1 MGISSISFPIIL
13 LKLVPPLFTGV
24 MSCCNLQHAV
34 DIMIMIAI
42 RILLSIAL
50 LRYFREKQCPS
61 GPVRLAGPSTWLS
74 ELTSGMWQV
83 SLSFTVPVISL
94 SLFWHLVTSQVCDK
108 VTLKWTPNSLMDGR
122 QGEEEVRIAIL
133 SLGMMMGK
141 VDSVNDD
148 WHGWFWFELLTF
160 LGFPSAPGRW
170 RMLAASCCHIH
181 QVNSLLAL
189 PPGVLTLL
197 SRSDKNDIKIC

>member
-1 MGISSISFPIIL
+1 MSKWSCQIGRT
-13 LKLVPPLFTGV
+13 LFLAIWAYIRYVTG
-24 MSCCNLQHAV
+24 CLF
-34 DIMIMIAI
+34 
-42 RILLSIAL
+42 L
-50 LRYFREKQCPS
+50 
-61 GPVRLAGPSTWLS
+61 
-74 ELTSGMWQV
+74 
-83 SLSFTVPVISL
+83 SL
-94 SLFWHLVTSQVCDK
+94 SLWYLCLCFDIWSVVTSQVCDK

-141 VDSVNDD
+141 VDSVNDY